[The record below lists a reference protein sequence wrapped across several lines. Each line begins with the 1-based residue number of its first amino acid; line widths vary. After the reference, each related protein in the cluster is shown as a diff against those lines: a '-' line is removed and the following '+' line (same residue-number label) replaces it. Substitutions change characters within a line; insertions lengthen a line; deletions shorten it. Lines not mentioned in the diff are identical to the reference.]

1 MFGAIDHIGVAVED
15 IDAALNLYGEQF
27 EMRVQHREVV
37 ESQGVE
43 AVLLEV
49 GDSHVELL
57 KPLDPDT
64 PVGKFIE
71 NRGVGMHHVAYRVED
86 VAAELQRC
94 AALGLELIDET
105 PRVGIQG
112 SIVGFLH
119 PKSTGG
125 VLVEL
130 VTPAH

>member
-15 IDAALNLYGEQF
+15 IDAALKLYAEQF